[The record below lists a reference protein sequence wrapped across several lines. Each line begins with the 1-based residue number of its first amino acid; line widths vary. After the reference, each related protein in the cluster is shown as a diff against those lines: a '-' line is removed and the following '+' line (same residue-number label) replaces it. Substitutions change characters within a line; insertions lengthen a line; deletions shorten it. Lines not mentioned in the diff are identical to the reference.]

1 MYSCIHVCMYACMHA
16 CMYMVSYHTLQ
27 GTGKNKISLVWQPGW
42 GQLQKVCQVRRFEPW
57 NKGGCELYQNSP
69 ALAYL
74 MPWSKPWRSL
84 SGSDPVT
91 ETIQGLHSFHQAW
104 PRTQRHA
111 AACTCPYHIA
121 ISLQGTV
128 HQRGRFFQLVWVYSY
143 CQLVRFLKVN
153 WAPLQ

>member
-1 MYSCIHVCMYACMHA
+1 MLHAVIRLSGELQVIMTQSCIHVFMYVFMYVCMYA

-42 GQLQKVCQVRRFEPW
+42 GQLQKVCQDRRFEPW

-74 MPWSKPWRSL
+74 TPWSKPWRSL

-91 ETIQGLHSFHQAW
+91 ETVQGLHSFHQGW

-121 ISLQGTV
+121 ISLQGNGTPA
-128 HQRGRFFQLVWVYSY
+128 W
-143 CQLVRFLKVN
+143 
-153 WAPLQ
+153 